1 MRHATKAKQQKTTIM
16 LFTFGSSFLIGRV
29 FAYLYLGV
37 SVLPIPRRHI
47 SIADIKFISMPKSKK
62 IVIPK
67 EFSDAPKGLVI
78 CYIGAGKGKTTAAM
92 GMAVRAAG
100 DGKSVYILQFVK
112 AANKTSDNIKE
123 GEWPVSS
130 EINFFNNIRP
140 SGNIGTIENEQVGL
154 GFVGILGDKKDKEA
168 HVRQALQGLEQARKI
183 ITSGQYEV
191 IILDEIIS
199 ALEVGLLEERDIIDL
214 IKLKAPLQHLVIT
227 GHNKFSKILKLC
239 DLVTEMK
246 MIQHPYYKGI
256 LAQKGID
263 Y

>member
-1 MRHATKAKQQKTTIM
+1 M
-16 LFTFGSSFLIGRV
+16 
-29 FAYLYLGV
+29 
-37 SVLPIPRRHI
+37 P
-47 SIADIKFISMPKSKK
+47 IKF
-62 IVIPK
+62 
-67 EFSDAPKGLVI
+67 SDQPKGLVI

-92 GMAVRAAG
+92 GMAVRASG
-100 DGKSVYILQFVK
+100 DGKNVYILQFVK
-112 AANKTSDNIKE
+112 AANTSSDKIKD

-130 EINFFNNIRP
+130 EINFFDSI
-140 SGNIGTIENEQVGL
+140 STGGKIGRIENEQVGL
-154 GFVGILGDKKDKEA
+154 GFVGILGDKKEKEA
-168 HVRQALQGLEQARKI
+168 HMRQALKGVERAREI
-183 ITSGQYEV
+183 ITSGEYDV

-199 ALEVGLLEERDIIDL
+199 ALEVGLLEERDILDL

-227 GHNKFSKILKLC
+227 GHNHYPKILKVC